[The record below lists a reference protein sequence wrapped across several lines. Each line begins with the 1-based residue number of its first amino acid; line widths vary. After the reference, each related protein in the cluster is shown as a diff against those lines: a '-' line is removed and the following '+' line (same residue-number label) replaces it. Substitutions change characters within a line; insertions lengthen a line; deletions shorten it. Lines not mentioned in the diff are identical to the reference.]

1 MTIRHK
7 ETTSTITKFPW
18 YQNLT
23 AASKPLIKFNLHFV
37 TVKAIVEATQS
48 WSKCKKITES
58 DLRIHRPFIIN
69 LQIKTQAHKEGRSHL
84 DCSFQ
89 QKWNLFDPGDSCSSD
104 NNTLVPHQ
112 ATSNQSV

>member
-37 TVKAIVEATQS
+37 TVKTIGEATQS
-48 WSKCKKITES
+48 
-58 DLRIHRPFIIN
+58 
-69 LQIKTQAHKEGRSHL
+69 
-84 DCSFQ
+84 
-89 QKWNLFDPGDSCSSD
+89 
-104 NNTLVPHQ
+104 
-112 ATSNQSV
+112 